1 MSIAARRLLRSGWR
15 PAFPGDQ
22 PRGLMYY
29 GCSLGS
35 QETIDNFE
43 TRVGFTAGV
52 YREYYQATQV
62 NTMVSNVQAWHAKN
76 RLPIVSIKAP
86 IVGTIDQNWQAVA
99 NGSQDAWLNSIASG
113 LGALT
118 KPVWFCIHHEPRG
131 DGTQANYRAMYSH
144 AIPILHQAKNLAVM
158 PILNGYSFDINDPA
172 SGWVTGLEDIVGV
185 DYYNQWWTYD
195 TNISVNLDG
204 AADNHRP
211 WKTVDTNFNDVI
223 TEVDSWGKRVVF
235 AEHGCHYAWNEP
247 GKAAAW
253 IDASYDYCLSRG
265 VLAMSYFNS
274 AANSPRG
281 SWDLEQYT
289 VIPPTNTT
297 NYVPNNERYLA
308 FQANTQK
315 PGNAHIA

>member
-1 MSIAARRLLRSGWR
+1 
-15 PAFPGDQ
+15 
-22 PRGLMYY
+22 MYY
-29 GCSLGS
+29 GCSLGT
-35 QETIDNFE
+35 QETINSFE
-43 TRVGFTAGV
+43 SRVGFTAGV
-52 YREYYQATQV
+52 YREYYTAGQV
-62 NTMVSNVQAWHAKN
+62 STMVSAAATQHAN
-76 RLPIVSIKAP
+76 GRLPIFSIKAP
-86 IVGTIDQNWQAVA
+86 VVGTIDQNWQSVA

-113 LGALT
+113 LGALN

-131 DGTQANYRAMYSH
+131 DGTQANYRDMYTH
-144 AIPILHQAKNLAVM
+144 AIPILKQAANIAVM

-195 TNISVNLDG
+195 TGISTNLDG
-204 AADNHRP
+204 QADNHRP
-211 WKTVDTNFNDVI
+211 WKSVATNFGPIID
-223 TEVDSWGKRVVF
+223 EVATWGKRLVF

-247 GKAAAW
+247 GKAADW
-253 IDASYDYCLSRG
+253 VDQSFDYCRDGG

-281 SWDLEQYT
+281 SWDLENYT

-297 NYVPNNERYLA
+297 NYVFNDERFLA

-315 PGNAHIA
+315 PGNAHI